1 MKQRKKIIYDAKQ
14 TFKMIEDTLLI
25 NADRKLFWL
34 IEEQVGVW
42 SDVGTNYGFFKTTY
56 PISGIT
62 KHAMEFV

>member
-1 MKQRKKIIYDAKQ
+1 M
-14 TFKMIEDTLLI
+14 LI
-25 NADRKLFWL
+25 GNCFWL

-42 SDVGTNYGFFKTTY
+42 SDVGTNYEFFKTTY